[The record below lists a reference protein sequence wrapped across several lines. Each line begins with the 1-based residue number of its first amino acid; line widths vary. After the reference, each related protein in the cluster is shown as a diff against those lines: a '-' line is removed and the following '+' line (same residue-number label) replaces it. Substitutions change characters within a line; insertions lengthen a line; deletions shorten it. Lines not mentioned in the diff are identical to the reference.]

1 MKKEK
6 IYKYKRIG
14 RKSALSAL
22 DYKFYIMEDRKMD
35 YQKLDRYNLGIRS
48 AYCIQACR
56 VRVIKKESSGLE
68 EKSIG

>member
-1 MKKEK
+1 MTQVSRKMKKEK

-35 YQKLDRYNLGIRS
+35 YQN
-48 AYCIQACR
+48 QACR